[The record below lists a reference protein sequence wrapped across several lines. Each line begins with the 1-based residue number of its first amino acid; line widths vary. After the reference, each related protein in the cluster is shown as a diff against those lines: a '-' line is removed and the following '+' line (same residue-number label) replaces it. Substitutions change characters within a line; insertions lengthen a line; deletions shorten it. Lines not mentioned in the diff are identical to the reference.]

1 MAQSKISYQEAFEEI
16 KKILEEIETGNIS
29 IDELSEK
36 VKRAS
41 MLMEICR
48 SKLKQT
54 EEDVANI
61 LDSLDQEAT

>member
-1 MAQSKISYQEAFEEI
+1 MAQSEISYQEAFEEI
-16 KKILEEIETGNIS
+16 KEILEEIETGNIS

>member
-16 KKILEEIETGNIS
+16 KEILEEIETGNIS